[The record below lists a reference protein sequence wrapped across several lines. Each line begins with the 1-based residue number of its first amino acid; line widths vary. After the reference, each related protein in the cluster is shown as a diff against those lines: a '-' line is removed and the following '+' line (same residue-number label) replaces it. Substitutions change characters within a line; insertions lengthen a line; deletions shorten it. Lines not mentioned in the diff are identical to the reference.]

1 MAPVTQYVFA
11 EMLVISEY
19 FAAGSHE
26 WLPYSV
32 IPSFSKQIDKHQ
44 FFKRL
49 RKRICMYRNIVEFL
63 GSSGGEKPGLP
74 DKE

>member
-11 EMLVISEY
+11 ELLVISEY

-32 IPSFSKQIDKHQ
+32 IPSLSKQIDKHQ
-44 FFKRL
+44 FIQL
-49 RKRICMYRNIVEFL
+49 LI
-63 GSSGGEKPGLP
+63 
-74 DKE
+74 